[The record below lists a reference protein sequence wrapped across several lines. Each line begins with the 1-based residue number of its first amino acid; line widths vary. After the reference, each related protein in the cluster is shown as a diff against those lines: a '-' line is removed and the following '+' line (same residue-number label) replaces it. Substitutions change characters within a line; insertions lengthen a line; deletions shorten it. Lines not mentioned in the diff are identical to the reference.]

1 MTLHRGGFGVG
12 PIHSVSASFQALQ
25 TSKLQST
32 RGGAASKPPAHL
44 SSPKVRRTTF
54 SDAIWCPAWVR
65 KMVLDDATI
74 EEVIHAAVK
83 RVKRHETEETLV
95 EVETLLNEL
104 TRSPEHARK
113 VRDVLSAE
121 LVADVLK
128 RGAVS

>member
-1 MTLHRGGFGVG
+1 MG
-12 PIHSVSASFQALQ
+12 PIHSVNTSIQVLQ
-25 TSKLQST
+25 TSKPQGI

-44 SSPKVRRTTF
+44 STPKVRRTTF
-54 SDAIWCPAWVR
+54 SDAVWCPAWVR

-83 RVKRHETEETLV
+83 RVKRHETEETLL

-104 TRSPEHARK
+104 TRSPEHACK

-121 LVADVLK
+121 VIADVLK
-128 RGAVS
+128 RGATS